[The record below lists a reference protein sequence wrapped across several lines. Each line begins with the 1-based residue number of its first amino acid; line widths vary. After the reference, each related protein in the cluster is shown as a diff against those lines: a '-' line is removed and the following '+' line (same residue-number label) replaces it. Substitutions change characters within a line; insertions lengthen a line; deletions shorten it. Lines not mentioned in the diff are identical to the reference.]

1 MLVQYHVNMFRRKTF
16 FWLLP
21 LLGGLFF
28 IRCERNLDRVE
39 YEAEK
44 SPIECFDYVYPI
56 KVVFDSDTLMVISF
70 KQYEDLHVKCDE
82 IFNEFTPGLDP
93 KGRDTN
99 NRIPTGKGHTTAT
112 SDPYGDC
119 PRENDP
125 WCGEMIF
132 PLTIANVPGLEGE
145 IEVPNDSSLQYYRW
159 IVCD

>member
-1 MLVQYHVNMFRRKTF
+1 MNQRKSF

-21 LLGGLFF
+21 LLGVLFF
-28 IRCERNLDRVE
+28 VRCEGNLE
-39 YEAEK
+39 QAELVREK
-44 SPIECFDYVYPI
+44 GPIECFDYLYPI
-56 KVVFDSDTLMVISF
+56 QVVFDGDTLSVVSF
-70 KQYEDLHVKCDE
+70 EQYKDLHTRCDE
-82 IFNEFTPGLDP
+82 VFNEFTPGLDP
-93 KGRDTN
+93 KGRDSN

-145 IEVPNDSSLQYYRW
+145 IEVQNDSTLQYYRW

>member
-1 MLVQYHVNMFRRKTF
+1 MKTNKTF

-21 LLGGLFF
+21 LAGLFF
-28 IRCERNLDRVE
+28 FVRCEPNTS
-39 YEAEK
+39 AEVPAVAG
-44 SPIECFDYVYPI
+44 SSEPRECFDYLYPI
-56 KVVFDSDTLMVISF
+56 QVVFDGDTLSVVSF
-70 KQYEDLHVKCDE
+70 EQYKDLHTRCDE
-82 IFNEFTPGLDP
+82 VFNEFTPGLDP
-93 KGRDTN
+93 KGRDSN

-119 PRENDP
+119 PREKDP

-145 IEVPNDSSLQYYRW
+145 IEVPNDSTLQYYRW